1 METDPSSWNFCS
13 DLEELETLTALYV
26 VWSAP
31 KDPKTNHLPH
41 LIWNDWEYWNS
52 FGQGQLSLMEM
63 IQQLAKKKHSLD
75 FFGSWTPLLELAR
88 VLVALQH
95 QIFFLPLSEYL
106 SKTEV
111 SAPLQSH

>member
-13 DLEELETLTALYV
+13 DLKELETLTASYL

-31 KDPKTNHLPH
+31 KGPKTNHLQH

-52 FGQGQLSLMEM
+52 FGQGQLSLTEM

-75 FFGSWTPLLELAR
+75 FFWVMDTFAGIGEGACCFTAPDLLSSSL
-88 VLVALQH
+88 
-95 QIFFLPLSEYL
+95 
-106 SKTEV
+106 
-111 SAPLQSH
+111 